1 MASARFGFPPCPL
14 PALAKT
20 TFPLAFCINS
30 VSSAELE
37 TGGRWR
43 AGDAGGCGSQM
54 YARFLNFWAPFE
66 FCGLLGFRL
75 PLPNSFDQKLKLY
88 FGAAP
93 RGKRRQRPRG
103 DGDMF
108 SATAT
113 TTKAFSHK
121 GPPIRGRHRRRTR
134 RLSEHSM
141 SAKCTCS
148 SARML

>member
-1 MASARFGFPPCPL
+1 MASA
-14 PALAKT
+14 A
-20 TFPLAFCINS
+20 S
-30 VSSAELE
+30 VSFPAHSCSGKDNISAGILHKFSFQCRTRNRRQEEGWECRGMRLPNV
-37 TGGRWR
+37 
-43 AGDAGGCGSQM
+43 CSI
-54 YARFLNFWAPFE
+54 LNFWAPFE

-93 RGKRRQRPRG
+93 RGQRRQRPRG

-148 SARML
+148 SPRML